1 MPSAESTMSRHDG
14 VRTLDATNDPR
25 ETTAPRLQVAVNA
38 DVTLTV
44 KRVRLH
50 KREPIAD
57 IIIDTGT
64 VHDAATIHLASP
76 ARLADWASFHA
87 SDVATSDELL
97 DAFIGLLDDALASL
111 STQART
117 SPQPNHS
124 VEAVMRPTRPFV
136 GRPGRLDNCPPRPEP
151 VTGARCHQR
160 HSLCISGHH
169 RHARCRGRAV
179 GVDGLF
185 HTPDHEAYTTISI
198 DGHSETL
205 ALSSRAFKRYVSHRY
220 YDLHQTMP
228 RAQVLSDAMGV
239 LEGTALFDG
248 FEEPVHTRVAERDGA
263 IYLDLGNATWQVV
276 KIDTCG
282 WSEEPTP
289 AVKFRRPRGMR
300 PLPTPVSGGSIDM
313 VHQYLNIVSDADW
326 ALLLLGWLVQALRPR
341 GPYPALILSGE
352 QGSAKSTTA
361 RALRSLID
369 PNSAP
374 LRAEPRD
381 ARDLAIAA
389 RNGWVMSFDNLSS
402 VSPWLSDALCRL
414 STGGASRPAN
424 SVQTTVRSCS
434 TVSDPVILTGIE
446 ELATR
451 GDLLDRAIVLHLP
464 AIPVGKRQAE
474 ASFWAAFERE
484 APAMLGAL
492 LTAVST
498 AIARLP
504 ETHLERLPRMA
515 DFALWA
521 TAAEPGLGLETGA
534 FIDAYTGNRADA
546 NDLALEA
553 SPVAAAVLT
562 LIESIGRWEG
572 QPLLTCSAASTLRS
586 ATG

>member
-1 MPSAESTMSRHDG
+1 MVSAG
-14 VRTLDATNDPR
+14 
-25 ETTAPRLQVAVNA
+25 AP
-38 DVTLTV
+38 
-44 KRVRLH
+44 
-50 KREPIAD
+50 
-57 IIIDTGT
+57 
-64 VHDAATIHLASP
+64 P
-76 ARLADWASFHA
+76 ARS
-87 SDVATSDELL
+87 
-97 DAFIGLLDDALASL
+97 
-111 STQART
+111 
-117 SPQPNHS
+117 
-124 VEAVMRPTRPFV
+124 
-136 GRPGRLDNCPPRPEP
+136 
-151 VTGARCHQR
+151 
-160 HSLCISGHH
+160 
-169 RHARCRGRAV
+169 
-179 GVDGLF
+179 
-185 HTPDHEAYTTISI
+185 
-198 DGHSETL
+198 
-205 ALSSRAFKRYVSHRY
+205 
-220 YDLHQTMP
+220 
-228 RAQVLSDAMGV
+228 
-239 LEGTALFDG
+239 
-248 FEEPVHTRVAERDGA
+248 
-263 IYLDLGNATWQVV
+263 
-276 KIDTCG
+276 
-282 WSEEPTP
+282 
-289 AVKFRRPRGMR
+289 
-300 PLPTPVSGGSIDM
+300 
-313 VHQYLNIVSDADW
+313 
-326 ALLLLGWLVQALRPR
+326 
-341 GPYPALILSGE
+341 YPALILSGE

-389 RNGWVMSFDNLSS
+389 RNGWVMSFDILSS
-402 VSPWLSDALCRL
+402 VSPWLSDGVVPPVDRRRVATREL
-414 STGGASRPAN
+414 
-424 SVQTTVRSCS
+424 RS
-434 TVSDPVILTGIE
+434 DDGEILFDGQRPVILTGIE

-572 QPLLTCSAASTLRS
+572 QPSTCSASSTLRS